1 VSSGDGSV
9 GSSSH
14 HRVWVI
20 GGGSVGGP
28 RSFRGGG
35 ALVVGALC
43 HRTMVVSAVAD
54 TTEFGLLEAVV
65 SVDLE
70 ASRGTD
76 GGGAATGTSGRLDRA
91 EVEEEEGHGGGRAPR
106 WR

>member
-1 VSSGDGSV
+1 VSWGDGSV

-54 TTEFGLLEAVV
+54 TTEFGLLEAAV
-65 SVDLE
+65 SMDLE
-70 ASRGTD
+70 AS
-76 GGGAATGTSGRLDRA
+76 GGGPTVGAPPRA
-91 EVEEEEGHGGGRAPR
+91 
-106 WR
+106 